1 MCTELHSAAEAPGG
15 PEIGTGHQCILYWA
29 MDGSKQPR
37 DTICD
42 LQRSNSMCRKE
53 KQFDP
58 SLQLIIAAE
67 QDLGP
72 TSFFLE
78 KKYSL
83 KGTKE
88 TKN

>member
-1 MCTELHSAAEAPGG
+1 
-15 PEIGTGHQCILYWA
+15 
-29 MDGSKQPR
+29 
-37 DTICD
+37 
-42 LQRSNSMCRKE
+42 MCRKE

-88 TKN
+88 TEKTKLTRERDYLPREGNACGES